1 MELGFQPYTLRFAHP
16 WSISR
21 NVASGGK
28 TSSEVVFAELKGTDG
43 LLGIGEAAPSMRYH
57 RTPETVLGFPT
68 SSDPSR
74 LSFQGLETSRG
85 ELYHDAPNKF
95 EAETA

>member
-1 MELGFQPYTLRFAHP
+1 MELGFRPYTLRFAHP

-57 RTPETVLGFPT
+57 ETPETVLGFLT
-68 SSDPSR
+68 SIDPSR
-74 LSFQGLETSRG
+74 LSF
-85 ELYHDAPNKF
+85 
-95 EAETA
+95 